1 MMRAGLLCSVRLVVP
16 RAAVLLD
23 HAGYLLRPTANGLAV
38 AATSSA
44 VTLFDAQLSRRNKVV
59 ASGAIE
65 DVALSPSG
73 RLAALIDDSGL
84 RLVEVH
90 RDNVRWRIVGKSYAC
105 HFSGT
110 GETLWV
116 ARPAQPSG
124 IWLELRETSNG
135 GTIRKVHIADPF
147 VGSAFTLAP
156 HAEAGGILVWIASP
170 DGAAQT
176 IAVVDTPRELVATPL
191 PLHDGY
197 PPEPIP
203 STSDYLLV
211 RDAVLER
218 RAWHDHSVR
227 DALHWPWLDDEE
239 LAVLALS
246 PHRALW
252 ASRTGRLHLLDLD
265 DMSYLEELAVSTHP
279 PRPLSTYF
287 PTDDPRWGTDLQQLC
302 LVGPNLVLQ
311 FGDSQLHAL
320 ALTDCL

>member
-1 MMRAGLLCSVRLVVP
+1 M
-16 RAAVLLD
+16 LLD
-23 HAGYLLRPTANGLAV
+23 HAGYLLRPTASGLAV
-38 AATSSA
+38 AATSAA
-44 VTLFDAQLSRRNKVV
+44 VTLFDASLARRSKVV
-59 ASGAIE
+59 ATGAIE

-73 RLAALIDDSGL
+73 RLAALIDESGL

-90 RDNVRWRIVGKSYAC
+90 RDNVRWRIVGKSFAC
-105 HFSGT
+105 HFSGS
-110 GETLWV
+110 GEALWV

-135 GTIRKVHIADPF
+135 GTIRKVHIPDPF
-147 VGSAFTLAP
+147 SGSAFTLAP
-156 HAEAGGILVWIASP
+156 HASPTGILVWIAAP

-176 IAVVDTPRELVATPL
+176 LSVQDSPRELIATPL

-197 PPEPIP
+197 PPEPILGTP
-203 STSDYLLV
+203 DYLLV
-211 RDAVLER
+211 REATLER
-218 RAWHDHSVR
+218 RGWDDHAVR
-227 DALHWPWLDDEE
+227 DSLDWPWLDDEE

-279 PRPLSTYF
+279 PRPLSEYF

-302 LVGPNLVLQ
+302 VVGPNLILQ
-311 FGDSQLHAL
+311 FGDSQLHSISL
-320 ALTDCL
+320 ADCL